1 MDTGGSHTTQSNATN
16 TPTGKSVCGLC
27 GAEFD
32 KPLRYCGSCGNF
44 DSILPSWSR
53 PADRLWNS
61 PKLVPASKLIQTR
74 KISKLEPYGIPYS
87 SPCLVVVTGPP
98 GSMKSTMATRI
109 ADAFPLPVL
118 YDSLEEGTSDTL
130 RLRLKRLEILRD
142 DLWFTSCSTFNQIEE
157 GLDETGAG
165 LYVLDSIT
173 VSNLLPRD
181 LLRLAREKRV
191 VVIAVNQITK
201 DGKGAG
207 PQELQHESDILIDLD
222 AGKWRL
228 SKSRFGELIGGE
240 VL

>member
-1 MDTGGSHTTQSNATN
+1 MPLSNSMLHNPIN
-16 TPTGKSVCGLC
+16 TPTGKSTCGLC
-27 GAEFD
+27 GAEYD

-44 DSILPSWSR
+44 DSLLPQWSR
-53 PADRLWNS
+53 PADRLWN
-61 PKLVPASKLIQTR
+61 KQKMVPASKLIQTR
-74 KISKLEPYGIPYS
+74 KISQLGPYSIPYS
-87 SPCLVVVTGPP
+87 SPCLSVITGPP

-157 GLDETGAG
+157 GIDETGAG

-181 LLRLAREKRV
+181 LLRLAREKQV

-207 PQELQHESDILIDLD
+207 SMELQHESDILIELD
-222 AGKWRL
+222 SGKWRL
-228 SKSRFGELIGGE
+228 SKSRFGSLTEGD